1 MLTNASTFA
10 YLKQGRELGCGRV
23 PCGHLDTHGSGNSYR
38 VYIWP
43 WGPWRPYRVV
53 RVPWGPWGRVMGMD
67 GLPWG
72 GMVFVEFM
80 HGVGQIL

>member
-1 MLTNASTFA
+1 VA
-10 YLKQGRELGCGRV
+10 
-23 PCGHLDTHGSGNSYR
+23 HGIANSGIYD
-38 VYIWP
+38 IWP

-80 HGVGQIL
+80 HGVG